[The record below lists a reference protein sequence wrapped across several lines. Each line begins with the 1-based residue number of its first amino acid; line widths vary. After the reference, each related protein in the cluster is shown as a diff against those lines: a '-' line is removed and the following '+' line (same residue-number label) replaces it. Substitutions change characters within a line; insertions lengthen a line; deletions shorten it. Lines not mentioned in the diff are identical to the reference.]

1 MKSIKLLL
9 VVIAFASS
17 SMTFATNPT
26 LDNKKISVELSQ
38 QIQSLLT
45 NPEFEVQKSMN
56 VTVKFTVNDN
66 NEIVVLSVNSY
77 SNVKQIS
84 SFIKER
90 LNYKKLTT
98 KVKSKAIFILPV
110 KMISVV

>member
-9 VVIAFASS
+9 AVFAFASS
-17 SMTFATNPT
+17 MMTFATNPT
-26 LDNKKISVELSQ
+26 LDNKKVNVEVSQ
-38 QIQSLLT
+38 QIQGLLK
-45 NPEFEVQKSMN
+45 NPEFEVQRSMN
-56 VTVKFTVNDN
+56 VIVKFTVNDN

-90 LNYKKLTT
+90 LNYKKLNT

-110 KMISVV
+110 KMISVT